1 MDSDRRNQPS
11 QIYLNLSRQLR
22 PLVTEYS
29 IGNVPLS
36 KVSIMRDLGVI
47 VDSKLR
53 FDEHIESAS
62 QTTA

>member
-11 QIYLNLSRQLR
+11 QIYLNLSRQLH